1 MNDTATTTPTNTATA
16 PTFRYLE
23 PDVFTRRVFN
33 PTVARLTS
41 WGLSVRGSRI
51 LAVKGRTSGEV
62 RTTVVNPLTVDGSR
76 YLVAPRGT
84 TQWVRNLRVA
94 GSGTLRVGRRT
105 ERFDAVE
112 LADAD
117 KTSIIRAYLTEWAW
131 ETGRFFDG
139 LSAKSS
145 DDEVRRAAAGFPVF
159 RIESVG

>member
-1 MNDTATTTPTNTATA
+1 MNDITTTPVPSTASTV
-16 PTFRYLE
+16 RYLE

-33 PTVARLTS
+33 PLVSRLTS

-51 LAVKGRTSGEV
+51 LAVTGRTSGQV

-84 TQWVRNLRVA
+84 TQWVRNLRAA
-94 GSGTLRVGRRT
+94 GNGTLRVGRRT
-105 ERFDAVE
+105 DRFDAVE

-117 KTSIIRAYLTEWAW
+117 KTSIIRAYLKEWAW
-131 ETGRFFDG
+131 ETGRFFEG

-159 RIESVG
+159 RIESGS